1 MKQIALDIGSFDPP
15 SFDSF
20 SAGANEAALA
30 HLRLWTTHATRSP
43 VPTYL
48 WGEFGCGKTHLL
60 MAAERVIGEQGAR
73 VGWLDATVAQPPPFD
88 ENWAAVVMDD
98 VHAYSA
104 EQQHAAFT
112 WFVEAQTHQRW
123 VLAAGEQPP
132 ADLALREDLRTRL
145 GWGHVFAMTAP
156 NEAERRAVLRRAAD
170 ARGLFLGD
178 DLMDFMLSRFQR
190 DLGSLMQLLDRMD
203 RYAMANKR
211 ALTVPLLKAMLDE
224 S

>member
-1 MKQIALDIGSFDPP
+1 MKQIALDIGSSDPP

-20 SAGANEAALA
+20 AASANEPVLA

-48 WGEFGCGKTHLL
+48 WGESGSGKTHLL

-88 ENWAAVVMDD
+88 ESWAAVVMDD

-112 WFVEAQTHQRW
+112 WFIDAQTHQRW
-123 VLAAGEQPP
+123 VLAAGTQPP
-132 ADLALREDLRTRL
+132 ADLPLREDLRTRL
-145 GWGHVFAMTAP
+145 GWGHVFALAP
-156 NEAERRAVLRRAAD
+156 PSEAERRAVLRRAAD

-190 DLGSLMQLLDRMD
+190 DLGSLMGLLDRMD
-203 RYAMANKR
+203 RFALANKR
-211 ALTVPLLKAMLDE
+211 VLTVPLLKTMLDE
-224 S
+224 E

>member
-1 MKQIALDIGSFDPP
+1 MKQIALDIGSADPP

-20 SAGANEAALA
+20 AASANEPVLA

-48 WGEFGCGKTHLL
+48 WGESGSGKTHLL

-73 VGWLDATVAQPPPFD
+73 VGWLDATMAQPPPFD
-88 ENWAAVVMDD
+88 ESWAAVVMDD

-112 WFVEAQTHQRW
+112 WFIDAQTHQRW
-123 VLAAGEQPP
+123 VLAAGAQPP
-132 ADLALREDLRTRL
+132 ADLPLREDLRTRL
-145 GWGHVFAMTAP
+145 GWGHVFALAAP
-156 NEAERRAVLRRAAD
+156 SEAERRAVLRRAAD

-190 DLGSLMQLLDRMD
+190 DLGSLMGLLDRMD
-203 RYAMANKR
+203 RFALANKR
-211 ALTVPLLKAMLDE
+211 VLTVPLLKTMLDE
-224 S
+224 E

>member
-1 MKQIALDIGSFDPP
+1 MKQIALDIGSSDPP
-15 SFDSF
+15 SFDNF
-20 SAGANEAALA
+20 AVGANEPVLA

-48 WGEFGCGKTHLL
+48 WGESGSGKTHLL

-73 VGWLDATVAQPPPFD
+73 VGWLDATMAQPPPFD
-88 ENWAAVVMDD
+88 ENWAAVVLDD
-98 VHAYSA
+98 VQAYSA
-104 EQQHAAFT
+104 EQQHAAFS
-112 WFVEAQTHQRW
+112 WFVDAQTHQRW
-123 VLAAGEQPP
+123 VLAAGAQPP
-132 ADLALREDLRTRL
+132 ADLPLREDLRTRL
-145 GWGHVFAMTAP
+145 GWGHVFALAAP
-156 NEAERRAVLRRAAD
+156 SEAERRALLRRAAD

-190 DLGSLMQLLDRMD
+190 DLGSLMGLLERMD